1 MKKYSLIYIVI
12 FLRLNAL
19 GSESFNY
26 WYHPHSVSI
35 VGASADFINAES
47 DRLNPSFIFNSGK
60 FINLSF
66 VQYPSEITS
75 QLAQVTFPYKGY
87 GLAATLRHMSYG
99 IFKGYNEKGDPTSNY
114 SASDTWVSCSIAKP
128 IYSENINLGASIGY
142 IYSNIDDLSSIL
154 LTGTT
159 GISLNINKYKTNL
172 GIALRNMIVDIKSY
186 SYNNYYNPILIN
198 ISASKQLAYLPLITS
213 IDLDLNTKSKLQN
226 IRLAGIFTLTNSL
239 IFKFGTSLNRK
250 DKSVNL
256 GFFRDFFAD
265 TVLCFSL
272 STQQYVIDVGTYFYG
287 IGGAVFS
294 MGIGLKL

>member
-1 MKKYSLIYIVI
+1 M
-12 FLRLNAL
+12 
-19 GSESFNY
+19 
-26 WYHPHSVSI
+26 
-35 VGASADFINAES
+35 
-47 DRLNPSFIFNSGK
+47 
-60 FINLSF
+60 
-66 VQYPSEITS
+66 
-75 QLAQVTFPYKGY
+75 
-87 GLAATLRHMSYG
+87 
-99 IFKGYNEKGDPTSNY
+99 
-114 SASDTWVSCSIAKP
+114 
-128 IYSENINLGASIGY
+128 
-142 IYSNIDDLSSIL
+142 
-154 LTGTT
+154 TGTT
-159 GISLNINKYKTNL
+159 GISLNINRYKTNL

-198 ISASKQLAYLPLITS
+198 ISASKQLAYLPLTTS

-250 DKSVNL
+250 DQSVNL

-265 TVLCFSL
+265 TGLGFSL